1 MTQREVEHGF
11 MDLLG
16 RLAGYPQIIWRSIGK
31 DVPLTIFLL
40 YMNWLFRKEYVE
52 LKKRRA
58 KITTGVYGEAD
69 R

>member
-1 MTQREVEHGF
+1 MY
-11 MDLLG
+11 LLR

-58 KITTGVYGEAD
+58 KITTGVYAD
-69 R
+69 PDQ